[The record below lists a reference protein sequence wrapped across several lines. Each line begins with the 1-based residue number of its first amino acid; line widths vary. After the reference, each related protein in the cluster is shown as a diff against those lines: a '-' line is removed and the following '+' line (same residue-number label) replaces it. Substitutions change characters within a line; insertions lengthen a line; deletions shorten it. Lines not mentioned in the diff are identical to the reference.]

1 MSMRN
6 VLHLVALMAVV
17 STAQAA
23 TSTAVDVKKPFAE
36 QAKEIRRELSS
47 GTKYSEISQEDSAKV
62 LGALTRIEI
71 AVAEQGGVET
81 LTPDRKVAVYNEQE
95 LVNTIL
101 TRAGEESRLICQREK
116 ATGSHRSST
125 VCQTVA
131 ERRRSRDQ
139 GERDLTTAQRVPK
152 IIDSNR

>member
-6 VLHLVALMAVV
+6 LLNSAALMSLVF
-17 STAQAA
+17 TAQAA
-23 TSTAVDVKKPFAE
+23 TSASLDVRKPFAE
-36 QAKEIRRELSS
+36 QAAQVRTELSS
-47 GTKYSEISQEDSAKV
+47 GAKYSEISQEDRAKV
-62 LGALTRIEI
+62 LSALTRIEI
-71 AVAEQGGVET
+71 AVAEHSDVEK
-81 LTPDRKVAVYNEQE
+81 LPLDRKVAIYNEQE

-101 TRAGEESRLICQREK
+101 TKAGEESRLICLREK

-152 IIDSNR
+152 IIDPNR